1 MISVVIPTRN
11 RNELLIGCLN
21 AILSNS
27 IKPFQIIVIDSS
39 DLDKRKKI
47 AYLSNTIKHE
57 FTEIKSAAKQR
68 NIGLSKVD
76 PNSKYIAFIDDDV
89 LIPESYFAKLIS
101 SMEKFGLCGISG
113 LAINTEKESTHKPK
127 GKVKKIFSRLFLLDS
142 NLDGVL
148 LKSGV
153 NISVKE
159 KSTIPVES
167 EWLIGCSIWDY
178 LIIKDLRFEEDF
190 YGQSLGEDVIFS
202 VRASKRGKIA
212 VDTNVVLTHLES
224 AILRPNDETFMYMWI
239 KNRMRI
245 ISEMQ
250 SGNLKYLAY
259 HWANFGK
266 LLQVIFTSNPNKLLK
281 INGFFYGYKDLLLGK
296 NED

>member
-1 MISVVIPTRN
+1 MISVVIATRN
-11 RNELLIGCLN
+11 RNELLIGCLD

-47 AYLSNTIKHE
+47 VYLSSTIKHE

-68 NIGLSKVD
+68 NIGLSMVD

-113 LAINTEKESTHKPK
+113 LAINSKKESAHKPK

-153 NISVKE
+153 NISVK
-159 KSTIPVES
+159 KKNTIPVES

-202 VRASKRGKIA
+202 LRASKSGKIA
-212 VDTNVVLTHLES
+212 VDTNVVIDHQES
-224 AILRPNDETFMYMWI
+224 PILRPNVEAFMYMWI
-239 KNRMRI
+239 KNRKRI
-245 ISEMQ
+245 VSEMQ
-250 SGNLKYLAY
+250 SGAPKYLAY

-266 LLQVIFTSNPNKLLK
+266 LLQIILLSNPNKLLK
-281 INGFFYGYKDLLLGK
+281 IKGIFNGYRDLFLGK
-296 NED
+296 NEN